1 MSVFVFII
9 IIVGLITFG
18 EVASKWFEARPSR
31 PEVEPGDAPDE
42 EIERLR
48 EHVTLLAHQ
57 VERLTEEQRF
67 MTRLLETA
75 GRSSAHRAASSDETE
90 GDRRRRADA
99 G

>member
-1 MSVFVFII
+1 MSVFIFII

-31 PEVEPGDAPDE
+31 PEVEPAGDE

-48 EHVTLLAHQ
+48 EHVALLASQ

-67 MTRLLETA
+67 MTRLLESGA
-75 GRSSAHRAASSDETE
+75 RGNPPPADET
-90 GDRRRRADA
+90 G
-99 G
+99 

>member
-31 PEVEPGDAPDE
+31 PEVEPGAGQDE

-48 EHVTLLAHQ
+48 EHVARLTGQ

-67 MTRLLETA
+67 MTRLLEAT
-75 GRSSAHRAASSDETE
+75 GRSSARAGAPPSDDN
-90 GDRRRRADA
+90 G
-99 G
+99 

>member
-31 PEVEPGDAPDE
+31 PEVEPGTGQDD

-48 EHVTLLAHQ
+48 EHVARLTGQ

-67 MTRLLETA
+67 MTRLLEA
-75 GRSSAHRAASSDETE
+75 GGRSRARAGAPPPDDD
-90 GDRRRRADA
+90 GRDRREA